1 MTRDLREP
9 RRSFV
14 GAFYLAYRN
23 SSGSLAMF
31 AAIRLASPQYP
42 PVEDHAVCA
51 SATIPTPIERVV
63 MSALCRFCC
72 RSQLKTI
79 VLSDS
84 VAVMR
89 FATGA
94 EHDGAAQPRSGAVV
108 LFISSR

>member
-63 MSALCRFCC
+63 MSALCHKRTYAVPGFNADL
-72 RSQLKTI
+72 QLAGRIETTRRRVHYP
-79 VLSDS
+79 VL
-84 VAVMR
+84 R
-89 FATGA
+89 
-94 EHDGAAQPRSGAVV
+94 
-108 LFISSR
+108 